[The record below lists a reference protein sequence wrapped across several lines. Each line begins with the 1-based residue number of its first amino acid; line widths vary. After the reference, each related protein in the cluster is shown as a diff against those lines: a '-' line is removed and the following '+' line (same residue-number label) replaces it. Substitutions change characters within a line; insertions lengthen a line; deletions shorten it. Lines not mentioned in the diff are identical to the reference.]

1 VLGTVFTR
9 FIDGRHKLQRV
20 WRYAVTSVVAT
31 VASEATLLIVY
42 GTGALGASASA
53 VVASLAGTFPS
64 YAMSRYWIWPEAD
77 RGHTARQATAF
88 WVIAL
93 VSLVL
98 SSAATGAAA
107 HLAPAGR
114 AAHLAVVGLAYIG
127 VYGALWLAK
136 FAIYQRVLFRPA
148 QPDIKGA
155 ASGTQAPSLIDQT
168 GR

>member
-1 VLGTVFTR
+1 MVGTVFTR

-77 RGHTARQATAF
+77 RGHSARQATAY
-88 WVIAL
+88 WLIAL

-114 AAHLAVVGLAYIG
+114 AAQQSSASLSSACMAHFGWPNSRSTKESCSGL
-127 VYGALWLAK
+127 LSRTSKEPSAK
-136 FAIYQRVLFRPA
+136 RRLR
-148 QPDIKGA
+148 
-155 ASGTQAPSLIDQT
+155 
-168 GR
+168 R